1 MLGSHWFYIVILL
14 VVVLII
20 FGPGRLPEL
29 GGAVGK
35 AMREFRKAT
44 SELTNEV
51 TTAAQAQPVPPATA
65 AQAQPVP
72 PATAAQA
79 QPVPPVPAAAVTSEG
94 TAKVSTSEADP
105 PKS

>member
-1 MLGSHWFYIVILL
+1 MFGIHWAYIVLLL

-44 SELTNEV
+44 SEITNEV
-51 TTAAQAQPVPPATA
+51 TAAVQAKPEQ
-65 AQAQPVP
+65 
-72 PATAAQA
+72 
-79 QPVPPVPAAAVTSEG
+79 PAATNTESAPK
-94 TAKVSTSEADP
+94 ASTSETT
-105 PKS
+105 PKN

>member
-1 MLGSHWFYIVILL
+1 MPFHPFWIVVAL

-51 TTAAQAQPVPPATA
+51 TNATQATA
-65 AQAQPVP
+65 AQPP
-72 PATAAQA
+72 PA
-79 QPVPPVPAAAVTSEG
+79 PPVPVAPVAAAPATPAADTAQAAGSESQ
-94 TAKVSTSEADP
+94 ASKN
-105 PKS
+105 

>member
-1 MLGSHWFYIVILL
+1 MPFHPIWLAVIL

-51 TTAAQAQPVPPATA
+51 TSAAHATPAAPPA
-65 AQAQPVP
+65 P
-72 PATAAQA
+72 PAAPVVTADSA
-79 QPVPPVPAAAVTSEG
+79 PAKGPE
-94 TAKVSTSEADP
+94 STS
-105 PKS
+105 SSQS

>member
-1 MLGSHWFYIVILL
+1 VFGIHWAYIVLLL

-44 SELTNEV
+44 TDITNEISSASQAKPEEPAS
-51 TTAAQAQPVPPATA
+51 TTA
-65 AQAQPVP
+65 
-72 PATAAQA
+72 
-79 QPVPPVPAAAVTSEG
+79 TSESG
-94 TAKVSTSEADP
+94 AKGSTSEATP
-105 PKS
+105 PKN

>member
-1 MLGSHWFYIVILL
+1 MFGLHWTYIVILL

-44 SELTNEV
+44 TELTNEV
-51 TTAAQAQPVPPATA
+51 TTAAQAKPEPPAPATA
-65 AQAQPVP
+65 A
-72 PATAAQA
+72 
-79 QPVPPVPAAAVTSEG
+79 TSESA
-94 TAKVSTSEADP
+94 AKGSTSEANP
-105 PKS
+105 PQS

>member
-1 MLGSHWFYIVILL
+1 MPFHPLWLVLIL

-44 SELTNEV
+44 NEI
-51 TTAAQAQPVPPATA
+51 
-65 AQAQPVP
+65 
-72 PATAAQA
+72 
-79 QPVPPVPAAAVTSEG
+79 TSEISNAARPDSNNNNTTSES
-94 TAKVSTSEADP
+94 TAKGSTSEA
-105 PKS
+105 KTSNS

>member
-1 MLGSHWFYIVILL
+1 MPFHPVWIVIAL
-14 VVVLII
+14 VIVLII

-51 TTAAQAQPVPPATA
+51 TNAAQATPAAPPPAVPA
-65 AQAQPVP
+65 P
-72 PATAAQA
+72 PAPAT
-79 QPVPPVPAAAVTSEG
+79 PVAAADTAHAAGSESQ
-94 TAKVSTSEADP
+94 ASKN
-105 PKS
+105 

>member
-1 MLGSHWFYIVILL
+1 MPFHPLWLVVILA
-14 VVVLII
+14 VVLII

-51 TTAAQAQPVPPATA
+51 TSAAQAKPEAPAPASSETA
-65 AQAQPVP
+65 AKSSP
-72 PATAAQA
+72 
-79 QPVPPVPAAAVTSEG
+79 
-94 TAKVSTSEADP
+94 TSEASS
-105 PKS
+105 KTN

>member
-1 MLGSHWFYIVILL
+1 MPIHPFWIIAII

-29 GGAVGK
+29 GAGVGK

-51 TTAAQAQPVPPATA
+51 TQATQPTP
-65 AQAQPVP
+65 
-72 PATAAQA
+72 
-79 QPVPPVPAAAVTSEG
+79 PAAAPTPPPPAPPAPTESAPAEGSESASP
-94 TAKVSTSEADP
+94 TNR
-105 PKS
+105 

>member
-1 MLGSHWFYIVILL
+1 MPFHPLWLLLIL

-44 SELTNEV
+44 NELSSEV
-51 TTAAQAQPVPPATA
+51 TSAMQSKPEPPPPTETAAKGP
-65 AQAQPVP
+65 
-72 PATAAQA
+72 
-79 QPVPPVPAAAVTSEG
+79 S
-94 TAKVSTSEADP
+94 SSEADTS
-105 PKS
+105 KN

>member
-1 MLGSHWFYIVILL
+1 MFGIHWGYIALLL

-51 TTAAQAQPVPPATA
+51 TTAAQAKPEPPPPAA
-65 AQAQPVP
+65 P
-72 PATAAQA
+72 
-79 QPVPPVPAAAVTSEG
+79 AVTPETT
-94 TAKVSTSEADP
+94 TAKASSSEADP

>member
-1 MLGSHWFYIVILL
+1 MPIHPLWLVLILVI
-14 VVVLII
+14 VLII

-51 TTAAQAQPVPPATA
+51 TSATQPKPEPPTASA
-65 AQAQPVP
+65 
-72 PATAAQA
+72 
-79 QPVPPVPAAAVTSEG
+79 TSESA
-94 TAKVSTSEADP
+94 AKGSTSEAS
-105 PKS
+105 PKTN